1 MRKNEVK
8 RQQRDWMSEKLD
20 DLEKV
25 DENEDE
31 RQRLDDF

>member
-31 RQRLDDF
+31 RRRLDDF